1 MKNIKRNKEIHLLW
15 DCATARASALDFH
28 PILVRLLLSSEGD
41 TGVVL
46 HVVHSLQQAYLAEL
60 IQNDEQQNSELTK
73 QRKTKWRTTKQRIT
87 KQRTLQNS
95 EHNKTAIIT
104 K

>member
-46 HVVHSLQQAYLAEL
+46 HVVDAL
-60 IQNDEQQNSELTK
+60 
-73 QRKTKWRTTKQRIT
+73 
-87 KQRTLQNS
+87 
-95 EHNKTAIIT
+95 
-104 K
+104 